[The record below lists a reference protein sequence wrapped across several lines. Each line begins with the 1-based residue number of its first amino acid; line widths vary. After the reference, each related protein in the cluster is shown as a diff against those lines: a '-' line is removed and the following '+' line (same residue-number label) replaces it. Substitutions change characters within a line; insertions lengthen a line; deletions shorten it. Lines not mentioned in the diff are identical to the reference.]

1 MALVLILPLVAQAAA
16 LNGGGI
22 AGLNLPQIDR
32 PKPTTRPRGIVFD
45 WPTQTSHFRK
55 CMDGAENDPATGLTD
70 ARQWV
75 KDAAK
80 DNEITRAQA
89 QVCLGTALSR
99 QEQWGAARAAFLA
112 AREATTDRL
121 WRAQAGAMAGNAAMA
136 QGAAGE
142 ALPLLDAALANARA
156 VERPVLA
163 GGIMVD
169 RARALVALGR
179 AVEAEPVLADARA
192 ALPDDAQVWLL
203 SATLSRRMKKLP
215 EAQMQIENAARIDPR
230 DGEIGVEA
238 GVIAML
244 SGHEEAAR
252 KSWESVV
259 KTSPDSESA
268 TRARAYLAQIE
279 PPATPTPPATPPA
292 SGPRTG
298 N

>member
-1 MALVLILPLVAQAAA
+1 MALVFLIPLVAQAAA
-16 LNGGGI
+16 LNGQGV

-32 PKPTTRPRGIVFD
+32 PKPAAPRPRGIVFD

-55 CMDGAENDPATGLTD
+55 CMDAAESDPAGGLAD

-80 DNEITRAQA
+80 EHEIARAQA
-89 QVCLGTALSR
+89 NVCLGSALAR
-99 QEQWGAARAAFLA
+99 QEQWSSARAAFVA
-112 AREATTDRL
+112 AREATTDQL
-121 WRAQAGAMAGNAAMA
+121 WRAQAGAMAGNAALA
-136 QGAAGE
+136 QGAADD
-142 ALPLLDAALANARA
+142 ALPLLDTALADARA
-156 VERPVLA
+156 VNKPVLA

-169 RARALVALGR
+169 RARALVALNR

-203 SATLSRRMKKLP
+203 SATLSRRMNKLP
-215 EAQMQIENAARIDPR
+215 EAQVQIENAARIEPR

-244 SGHEEAAR
+244 SGREDAAR

-259 KTSPDSESA
+259 KTSPDSQSGA
-268 TRARAYLAQIE
+268 RAKAYLAQIG
-279 PPATPTPPATPPA
+279 PQTPPQTA
-292 SGPRTG
+292 GK
-298 N
+298 

>member
-1 MALVLILPLVAQAAA
+1 MALSFLIPLVAQAAA

-32 PKPTTRPRGIVFD
+32 PRPVAPRPRGIVFD

-55 CMDGAENDPATGLTD
+55 CMDAAESDPAGGLAD

-80 DNEITRAQA
+80 EHEIARTQA
-89 QVCLGTALSR
+89 QICLGSALSR
-99 QEQWGAARAAFLA
+99 QEQWGAARAAFVA
-112 AREATTDRL
+112 AHDATTDQL
-121 WRAQAGAMAGNAAMA
+121 WRAQAGAMAGNAALA
-136 QGAAGE
+136 QGAPAE
-142 ALPLLDAALANARA
+142 ALPLLDAALADARA
-156 VERPVLA
+156 AGKPVLA
-163 GGIMVD
+163 GGILVD

-179 AVEAEPVLADARA
+179 VVDAEPVLADARA

-203 SATLSRRMKKLP
+203 SATLSRRLKKLP

-244 SGHEEAAR
+244 SGHEDAAR

-268 TRARAYLAQIE
+268 ARAKAYLAQI
-279 PPATPTPPATPPA
+279 A
-292 SGPRTG
+292 S
-298 N
+298 